1 MQGHKSVGSMQVQ
14 VQVQV
19 QVITCKDRPSY
30 VAE

>member
-1 MQGHKSVGSMQVQ
+1 MQGHKSVGSMQ